1 MYTSLFPPDSFQIKY
16 MYLIPN
22 YGSLYLCF
30 GFHIWQTNLIMCPT
44 QLLKKSGIGEN
55 DQQSY
60 PKHLLK
66 GLETA

>member
-1 MYTSLFPPDSFQIKY
+1 

-30 GFHIWQTNLIMCPT
+30 GFHIWQTNLIMCPM
-44 QLLKKSGIGEN
+44 QLLKKSDIGEN